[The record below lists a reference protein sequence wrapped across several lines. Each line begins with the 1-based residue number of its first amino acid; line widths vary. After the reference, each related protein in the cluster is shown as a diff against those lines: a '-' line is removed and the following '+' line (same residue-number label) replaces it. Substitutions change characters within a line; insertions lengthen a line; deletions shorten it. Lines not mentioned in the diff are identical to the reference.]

1 MVVKKMP
8 QLDLMQ
14 QDRMM
19 IVILMDGAEKGELFN
34 IYLLSLSRE
43 KILRL
48 KK

>member
-14 QDRMM
+14 PDRMM
-19 IVILMDGAEKGELFN
+19 IVILMDGTEKGELFN